1 VRTAAGSRQQPRTP
15 PSLHALR
22 YSKYVLVDLLVARSS
37 SSVNI
42 LYYLL
47 VDLSTRVALVDTSVP
62 VLLVARSI
70 LVVVLVPVLDLDLV
84 GSMAGSQAAAGAG
97 WSALCCL
104 HSA

>member
-22 YSKYVLVDLLVARSS
+22 YSKYVLVDLARSS